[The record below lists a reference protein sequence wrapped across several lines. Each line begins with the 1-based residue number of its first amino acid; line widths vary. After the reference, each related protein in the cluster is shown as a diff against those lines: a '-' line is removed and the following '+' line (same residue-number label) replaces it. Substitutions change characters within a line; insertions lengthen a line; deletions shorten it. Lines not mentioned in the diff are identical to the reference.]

1 MRILLNKVIKVDDI
15 EIEFSVS
22 STTLLN
28 PLMIRAFVIFP
39 TGGMINHKEP
49 FYKKKKKDTI
59 IKTFEDRKDDYV
71 KHILKA
77 RKEYDN
83 TRKQRINNN

>member
-1 MRILLNKVIKVDDI
+1 MRILLNKVIKVDDM

-39 TGGMINHKEP
+39 TGGMINHQEP
-49 FYKKKKKDTI
+49 FYKKKKKDSI
-59 IKTFEDRKDDYV
+59 VKTFEDRKDDYV

-77 RKEYDN
+77 KKEYDN
-83 TRKQRINNN
+83 RRTQRN